1 MKGPIQSQHG
11 SSAVLIIV
19 AIAIVLGIAA
29 TLVFRDSTPP
39 TFTLTPAG
47 GTISQRPL
55 SIELTDQESGL
66 QSLTVTLDQSGT
78 PTTLLSKTYEGKPK
92 QLREEIGLATAGTLQ
107 NGPVSIRIQT
117 VNGSLFSG
125 KTEQTLSFEVDT
137 QAPKI
142 QIKTTGM
149 NITRG
154 GAGLVVYTLSETV
167 ERTGLVVGDYF
178 FPGYLQPTG
187 DYLCFFTYPW
197 DSPAGGFSP
206 KLIAVDPAGNE
217 GAAGF
222 NLHATEPSFRDD
234 TIRISDN
241 FLNAKMP
248 QFADQFP
255 QGTSNLDIFLKVN
268 REMRADNRKTLLELG
283 LRTQPEPMWQGIF
296 LRQPRAATLSL
307 FADHRS
313 YFYQDQKIDQQT
325 HLGLD
330 LASNEQAPIPAANH
344 GRVVFAGFLG
354 IYGNCVILD
363 HGAGLQSLYA
373 HLSSIAVKEGDTV
386 NRDQTIGQTGATGM
400 AGGDHLHYE
409 VLISG
414 VSVNPIEWW
423 DASWISNNITGKFSR

>member
-1 MKGPIQSQHG
+1 MKGPIHSQQG
-11 SSAVLIIV
+11 SSTVLIVI
-19 AIAIVLGIAA
+19 AITIVLGIAA

-39 TFTLTPAG
+39 TFTLTPAA

-55 SIELTDQESGL
+55 SLELIDQESGL
-66 QSLTVTLDQSGT
+66 KSLTVTLDQSGT
-78 PTTLLSKTYEGKPK
+78 PTTLLNKTFEGKPK
-92 QLREEIGLATAGTLQ
+92 QLREEISLAAAGTLQ
-107 NGPVSIRIQT
+107 NGSVTLRIQA

-125 KTEQTLSFEVDT
+125 KTEQSLSFEVDT
-137 QAPKI
+137 QAPKF
-142 QIKTTGM
+142 QVKTTGM
-149 NITRG
+149 NISRG
-154 GAGLVVYTLSETV
+154 GAGLVVYTLSEPV

-178 FPGYLQPTG
+178 FPGYLQPNG

-197 DSPAGGFSP
+197 DSPAGDFNP
-206 KLIAVDPAGNE
+206 KLIALDQAGNE

-222 NLHATEPSFRDD
+222 NLHAAERSFRSD

-268 REMRADNRKTLLELG
+268 RDMRADNRKTLLEIG
-283 LRTQPEPMWQGIF
+283 LRTQPEPMWQGTF

-307 FADHRS
+307 FADHRTY
-313 YFYQDQKIDQQT
+313 YFQDQEIDQAT

-344 GRVVFAGFLG
+344 GRVAFAGFLG

-373 HLSSIAVKEGDTV
+373 HLSSITVKEGDMV
-386 NRDQTIGQTGATGM
+386 NRDQTIGLTGATGM

-423 DASWISNNITGKFSR
+423 DASWIANNITGKYSR

>member
-1 MKGPIQSQHG
+1 MKGLIQSQQG
-11 SSAVLIIV
+11 KTTVLIVV
-19 AIAIVLGIAA
+19 AIAAVLAIAA

-39 TFTLTPAG
+39 TFTLTPASG
-47 GTISQRPL
+47 AISLRPL
-55 SIELTDQESGL
+55 GLELNDRESGL
-66 QSLTVTLDQSGT
+66 KSLSVVLEQGGV
-78 PTTLLSKTYEGKPK
+78 PVQLFSKTFEGQPK
-92 QLREEIGLATAGTLQ
+92 QVREEISLAPAGTLQ
-107 NGPVSIRIQT
+107 NGPATLRIEA

-125 KTEQTLSFEVDT
+125 RVEQTLAFEVDT

-142 QIKTTGM
+142 QVKTTGM

-154 GAGLVVYTLSETV
+154 GAGLVVYSLSEPV
-167 ERTGLVVGDYF
+167 ERTGLTVGDYF
-178 FPGYLQPTG
+178 FPGYLQPSG

-197 DSPAGGFSP
+197 DSPADAFNP
-206 KLIAVDPAGNE
+206 KLIAVDAAGNE
-217 GAAGF
+217 GASGIG
-222 NLHATEPSFRDD
+222 LHAADRAFRQD

-255 QGTSNLDIFLKVN
+255 QGTSNLDIFIKVN
-268 REMRADNRKTLLELG
+268 RDMRAENRKTLLEIG
-283 LRTQPEPMWQGIF
+283 RRTAAEPLWQGIF

-307 FADHRS
+307 FADHRT
-313 YFYQDQKIDQQT
+313 YFYQDQEIDQAT

-344 GRVVFAGFLG
+344 GQVVFAGFLG

-363 HGAGLQSLYA
+363 HGAGLQTLYA
-373 HLSSIAVKEGDTV
+373 HLSNIAVKEGETV
-386 NRDQTIGQTGATGM
+386 SRDQTIGQTGATGM

-423 DASWISNNITGKFSR
+423 DASWIKNNITGKFSR

>member
-1 MKGPIQSQHG
+1 MKGPISSQQG
-11 SSAVLIIV
+11 SSTVLIVV
-19 AIAIVLGIAA
+19 AIAAVLAIAS

-55 SIELTDQESGL
+55 SIELIDQESGL
-66 QSLTVTLDQSGT
+66 KSLTVTLDQSGT
-78 PTTLLSKTYEGKPK
+78 PTTLLNKTFEGKPK
-92 QLREEIGLATAGTLQ
+92 QLREEISLAAAGTLQ
-107 NGPVSIRIQT
+107 NGPVTLRIQT
-117 VNGSLFSG
+117 INGSLFSG
-125 KTEQTLSFEVDT
+125 KTEQSLSFEVDT
-137 QAPKI
+137 QAPKVLV
-142 QIKTTGM
+142 KTTGM

-154 GAGLVVYTLSETV
+154 GAGVVVYSLSEPV

-178 FPGYLQPTG
+178 FPGYLQPSG

-197 DSPAGGFSP
+197 DSPAEAFSP
-206 KLIAVDPAGNE
+206 KLIAVDQAGNE
-217 GAAGF
+217 GASGIG
-222 NLHATEPSFRDD
+222 LHAANRAFRED

-268 REMRADNRKTLLELG
+268 REMRADNRKTLLEIG

-307 FADHRS
+307 FADHRT
-313 YFYQDQKIDQQT
+313 YYYQDQEIDQAT

-330 LASNEQAPIPAANH
+330 LASNEQATIPAANH
-344 GRVVFAGFLG
+344 GKVVFAGFLG

-423 DASWISNNITGKFSR
+423 DASWIANNITGKYSR

>member
-1 MKGPIQSQHG
+1 VKGPIQSQQG
-11 SSAVLIIV
+11 SATVLIVIAVAAVL
-19 AIAIVLGIAA
+19 AIAA

-39 TFTLTPAG
+39 TFTISPAAG
-47 GTISQRPL
+47 AISQRPL
-55 SIELTDQESGL
+55 TVELADQESGL
-66 QSLTVTLDQSGT
+66 KSLTVTLEQG
-78 PTTLLSKTYEGKPK
+78 GKPLPLFSK
-92 QLREEIGLATAGTLQ
+92 SFDGQPTQVREEISLAAGGILQ
-107 NGPVSIRIQT
+107 NGPVTLRVQA

-125 KTEQTLSFEVDT
+125 RVDQSLSFEVDT

-142 QIKTTGM
+142 QVKTPGM

-154 GAGLVVYTLSETV
+154 GTGLVVYSLSEPA
-167 ERTGLVVGDYF
+167 ERTGLIVGDYF
-178 FPGYLQPTG
+178 FPGYLQPSG

-197 DSPAGGFSP
+197 DSPEGVFNP
-206 KLIAVDPAGNE
+206 KLIAVDQAGNE
-217 GAAGF
+217 GASGIG
-222 NLHATEPSFRDD
+222 LHAADRSFRND

-268 REMRADNRKTLLELG
+268 REMRADNRKTLLEIG
-283 LRTQPEPMWQGIF
+283 LRTQAEPMWQGSF

-307 FADHRS
+307 FADHRT
-313 YFYQDQKIDQQT
+313 YFYQDQEIDQAT

-344 GRVVFAGFLG
+344 GRVAFAGDLG

-386 NRDQTIGQTGATGM
+386 NRDQSIGQTGATGM

-409 VLISG
+409 VLVSG

-423 DASWISNNITGKFSR
+423 DASWITNNITGKYAR